1 MYHIFDGKIDIQF
14 GTLTVFSAW
23 VWLALITFTVLE
35 NHHQY
40 LFQKFLLPQMET
52 LYIRNLDIV
61 LPHNPAIPVLV
72 IYSKDVKA
80 GIQTDTDTQ
89 TKAV

>member
-1 MYHIFDGKIDIQF
+1 
-14 GTLTVFSAW
+14 
-23 VWLALITFTVLE
+23 
-35 NHHQY
+35 
-40 LFQKFLLPQMET
+40 MET